1 MSPPLAGG
9 DKGEG
14 DALIIIGMVYSDL
27 GDYPKALSYYEQSL
41 KIKRQIGHR
50 KGEGKAIGSIGVVYK
65 ELGDYRNNGMVVQKL
80 LEK

>member
-27 GDYPKALSYYEQSL
+27 GDYPKALSYYEQ
-41 KIKRQIGHR
+41 
-50 KGEGKAIGSIGVVYK
+50 Y
-65 ELGDYRNNGMVVQKL
+65 
-80 LEK
+80 